1 MGRTITAGMQ
11 TAIAGESSAIA
22 HFIELQFSGGT
33 IRLVTAPHDISW
45 NSLTWVGIGGALSF
59 DSVSESGDIN
69 AAGLIMS
76 LSGVDQTILAA
87 LLGQFYIGRTVQVW
101 LCHFDTAGAI
111 VADPLLLFNGKMN
124 GGFEIEESR
133 NQDKPGTVSISAR
146 MSDRL
151 ADLDFRKGVQ
161 MNPDS
166 YKKVFS
172 DDLFFDFISD
182 LVGKKLNWGL
192 PRL

>member
-87 LLGQFYIGRTVQVW
+87 LLGQFYIGRTVQIW
-101 LCHFDTAGAI
+101 LAHFDTAGAI

-124 GGFEIEESR
+124 GGFEIEEAR
-133 NQDKPGTVSISAR
+133 NQDRPGTVTITSKL
-146 MSDRL
+146 SDR
-151 ADLDFRKGVQ
+151 
-161 MNPDS
+161 
-166 YKKVFS
+166 
-172 DDLFFDFISD
+172 ISD
-182 LVGKKLNWGL
+182 LAIRKGLQMSLDSHQKLFATDTFFRFVADL
-192 PRL
+192 SSR